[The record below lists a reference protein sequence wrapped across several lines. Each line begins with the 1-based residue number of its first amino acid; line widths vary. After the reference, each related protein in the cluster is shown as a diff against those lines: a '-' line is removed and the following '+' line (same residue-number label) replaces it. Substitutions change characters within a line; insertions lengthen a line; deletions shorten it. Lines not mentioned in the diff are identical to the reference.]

1 MLITRLQPNE
11 YLYSFLFSTKKTVA
25 FFPGYGMLII
35 HTIDKRNGISMNTNL
50 IDTGV
55 VQTDYFL
62 NGKVQKLFYRKT
74 NAGLFIY
81 GSSAAVSLTNHLE
94 TVIAA
99 LVDQK
104 IIEAG
109 HTSTGHCLYYRDSE
123 ILWNYRDSEI
133 LWNQVSF
140 VKNGGKVSC
149 EWIGDEV
156 LVSDEDIAFL
166 IDKTTRKIDGPRYP
180 RRQNAN
186 KRLVG
191 WG

>member
-1 MLITRLQPNE
+1 
-11 YLYSFLFSTKKTVA
+11 
-25 FFPGYGMLII
+25 
-35 HTIDKRNGISMNTNL
+35 MNTNL
-50 IDTGV
+50 IDTGI

-62 NGKVQKLFYRKT
+62 NGKTQNLFYRKT

-81 GSSAAVSLTNHLE
+81 GSSSAVSLTNHFE

-109 HTSTGHCLYYRDSE
+109 YTSTGHCLYYRDSE
-123 ILWNYRDSEI
+123 N

-149 EWIGDEV
+149 EWIGDA
-156 LVSDEDIAFL
+156 VSDEDIAFL